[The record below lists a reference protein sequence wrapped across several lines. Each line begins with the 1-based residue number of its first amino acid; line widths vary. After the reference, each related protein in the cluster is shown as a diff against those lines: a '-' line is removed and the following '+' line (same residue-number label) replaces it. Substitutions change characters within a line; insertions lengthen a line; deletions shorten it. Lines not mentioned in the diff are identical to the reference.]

1 MFRSSSAY
9 YKIVQLLSK
18 GMIKFEAV
26 SVFLDTQQNITGF
39 TISEGLYIVF
49 PIVERVLAMWM
60 LFSKS
65 DNVI

>member
-1 MFRSSSAY
+1 
-9 YKIVQLLSK
+9 
-18 GMIKFEAV
+18 MIKFEAV